1 MICYETMVLRLDT
14 SRSKGVRLAL
24 RLPAIRSSII
34 LSILYI
40 PNPIHYNI
48 DEIKFTFRFLCFIGF
63 RYYDFFF
70 PFSILP
76 TSTLKPYVITVSK
89 DVHNFILLQISVTHK
104 RLLQTVAFMEVRSCP
119 PSRYIDHSPTTTLMT
134 FTSSLCIPKSPSHP
148 RGIPTPLKQCIS
160 GGKMGRFLLPAFLLL
175 FDFIPFSFFSCV
187 AIFFNPVIIF
197 LFLML

>member
-1 MICYETMVLRLDT
+1 MKRWYYVLIFLGQ
-14 SRSKGVRLAL
+14 KGLGWLYGYRQYVRPLYY
-24 RLPAIRSSII
+24 PFFTFQTQFITISMRSSS
-34 LSILYI
+34 LLV
-40 PNPIHYNI
+40 
-48 DEIKFTFRFLCFIGF
+48 FFCFIGF

-187 AIFFNPVIIF
+187 AIFF
-197 LFLML
+197 